1 MGDVAETVI
10 ESEEKEALVAGL
22 QPLSEEQYSIWSGT
36 GTWTSSHLK
45 GSGSR
50 KFVEP
55 ESYEEFLTRGV
66 IPRIG
71 SDAGFQLS
79 EPMLQRLNT
88 SRVVDQRSLPT
99 PGASTLGSL
108 AEEEEPSPDAG
119 VGGLHLASQ
128 HKSFAATADAGSSF
142 SLSGFAG
149 ASSSSLMDAEEQ
161 AAEAKTFW
169 AGVEAAKGNGK
180 APAYRPAPVYATAP
194 GAAPAAVSAAAAG
207 AVETAAAYC
216 SDSTASAASSSSAW
230 LHVEG
235 FSVPRRQSTT
245 ACESRFERFSRPLS

>member
-79 EPMLQRLNT
+79 KPMLQRLNT

-99 PGASTLGSL
+99 PGASALGSL
-108 AEEEEPSPDAG
+108 AEEEEEPGPGAG
-119 VGGLHLASQ
+119 VGGPRLASQ

-161 AAEAKTFW
+161 AAEAKTFP
-169 AGVEAAKGNGK
+169 G
-180 APAYRPAPVYATAP
+180 RVY
-194 GAAPAAVSAAAAG
+194 VWS
-207 AVETAAAYC
+207 C
-216 SDSTASAASSSSAW
+216 DMSD
-230 LHVEG
+230 EG
-235 FSVPRRQSTT
+235 SPRQHARV
-245 ACESRFERFSRPLS
+245 CV